1 MNNLE
6 KIVLLSWYADENID
20 FVLKNNQK
28 KYTQEE
34 RAGVDDDKVHK
45 KNDLY
50 DIKTV
55 QGLIEYIDQC
65 DISDLKI
72 YSKHTHIHQGGLN
85 PEILIVND
93 FPNSEEEDQSN
104 NILAEDCKELLVKML
119 GAINVELKGNTI
131 INTFFWRTPGDRRPT
146 SNEID
151 KCRPFFYKM
160 IELLITFSND

>member
-72 YSKHTHIHQGGLN
+72 YSKHTHIHQGSLN

-93 FPNSEEEDQSN
+93 FPNSKRRISP
-104 NILAEDCKELLVKML
+104 IIYWLKIVRSCWLRCLGRLML
-119 GAINVELKGNTI
+119 NLRKT
-131 INTFFWRTPGDRRPT
+131 R
-146 SNEID
+146 
-151 KCRPFFYKM
+151 
-160 IELLITFSND
+160 